1 MKRIGLLG
9 CGAIGTQIAI
19 AIDTGIIPAKLT
31 HIFDDDK
38 GDNTITLSG
47 TDVEDFE
54 FEGTVLYLKAGV
66 LLDYERK
73 RAHRVTV
80 DVVDDSF
87 EEGHDLVQITYSLN
101 LIDR

>member
-1 MKRIGLLG
+1 M
-9 CGAIGTQIAI
+9 Q
-19 AIDTGIIPAKLT
+19 
-31 HIFDDDK
+31 
-38 GDNTITLSG
+38 
-47 TDVEDFE
+47 

>member
-1 MKRIGLLG
+1 ML
-9 CGAIGTQIAI
+9 
-19 AIDTGIIPAKLT
+19 
-31 HIFDDDK
+31 
-38 GDNTITLSG
+38 N
-47 TDVEDFE
+47 DFE

-73 RAHRVTV
+73 RVNRVTV

-101 LIDR
+101 LISITIFVLPLLIIFQKK